1 MYANQ
6 AVMLDIH
13 YFLYCPTLPSSEA
26 MPDAS
31 PDSTHFSQWAH
42 KFWLQGP
49 RSTKAYN
56 STIDIRRFGQLLRAA
71 KVRVAEAAATLSA
84 IEKNP
89 GSYKRTYY
97 AHVLRFITIVC
108 FLQ

>member
-13 YFLYCPTLPSSEA
+13 YFLYCPTLSSSEA

-49 RSTKAYN
+49 RTTKAYN
-56 STIDIRRFGQLLRAA
+56 STIDVRRFGQLLRAA
-71 KVRVAEAAATLSA
+71 AVRVTDAAAVQTA

-89 GSYKRTYY
+89 GWN
-97 AHVLRFITIVC
+97 RFSLSQALLSVS
-108 FLQ
+108 